1 MSLPV
6 ILLLEGLVFVI
17 LFGGLAFLRREG
29 LSMRFALEA
38 TIITLIVS
46 GLTALTGLST
56 HPVAFLILLYLITM
70 RVRVLV
76 DLGNLFAKRSQFE
89 NADRIYQMVLRLWPD
104 ETSRLIVQV
113 NQGAA
118 LIQKGNLDTAIGL
131 LNLAIEQTNSGYLG
145 VKYESAAYY
154 NLGIAYQRKQMNAQ
168 AVIAFNRVLDT
179 WPASEYAR
187 SAAIALERLHKNKI
201 KTSKDQ

>member
-46 GLTALTGLST
+46 GLTVLTGLST

-118 LIQKGNLDTAIGL
+118 LIQKGNLDAAIGL

-187 SAAIALERLHKNKI
+187 SAAIALERHHKNKI